1 MELLSSWCLG
11 DLVKHMKFDFLEFKD
26 SLLALN
32 QAETS
37 RSSVFV
43 EVIRVL
49 KSGADETIVVLSAK
63 RIKENN
69 EEE

>member
-1 MELLSSWCLG
+1 M
-11 DLVKHMKFDFLEFKD
+11 KHMKFDILEFKD